1 MWMPSCRSVSS
12 TSSNRDQALTRLQ
25 SRLNYQ
31 FKNRRLLEVALTH
44 KSHSRQHNERLEF
57 LGDAVL
63 GYAIAESLYNDQ
75 PTAAEDTLT
84 LIRAALVRKETLAEV
99 AQSIGLGEFLSL
111 GSGERKSGGRQR
123 ASILADAL
131 EAVIGA
137 VNLDGGVEEAR
148 ALVLRLFA
156 ERLAEAGARGAS
168 KDPKTRLQEL
178 LQARSLAL
186 PVYGVVATQGSEH
199 ERTFTVSCEVVDLNL
214 RTSGRGSNRRA
225 AEQSAAE
232 AMIAAVEQA

>member
-1 MWMPSCRSVSS
+1 MPSCRSVSN
-12 TSSNRDQALTRLQ
+12 TSSNRDEDLARLQ
-25 SRLNYQ
+25 RRLGYQ
-31 FKNRRLLEVALTH
+31 FEDVGLLEVALTH

-75 PTAAEDTLT
+75 PAAAEDALT
-84 LIRAALVRKETLAEV
+84 LMRAALVRKETLAGV
-99 AQSIGLGEFLSL
+99 AQSIGLGEYLSL

-137 VNLDGGVEEAR
+137 VNLDGGVDQAR

-156 ERLAEAGARGAS
+156 DRLADTGARGAS

-178 LQARSLAL
+178 LQGRSLPL
-186 PVYGVVATQGSEH
+186 PVYEVVETLGSEH
-199 ERTFTVSCEVVDLNL
+199 ERIFTVCCQVEDLALN
-214 RTSGRGSNRRA
+214 TNGRGSSRRA
-225 AEQSAAE
+225 AEQRAAE
-232 AMIAAVEQA
+232 AMISALEQL

>member
-1 MWMPSCRSVSS
+1 MSS
-12 TSSNRDQALTRLQ
+12 TSSNRDQDLQRLQ
-25 SRLNYQ
+25 RRLDYQ
-31 FKNRRLLEVALTH
+31 FNDPSLLKLALTH

-75 PTAAEDTLT
+75 PDVAEDALT
-84 LIRAALVRKETLAEV
+84 IMRAELVRKETLAAV
-99 AQSIGLGEFLSL
+99 ALGLGLGEYLSL

-131 EAVIGA
+131 EAIIGA
-137 VNLDGGVEEAR
+137 VNLDGGVDQAR

-156 ERLAEAGARGAS
+156 GRLTEAGARGAS

-178 LQARSLAL
+178 LQGRSLAL
-186 PVYGVVATQGSEH
+186 PVYEVVATLGSDH
-199 ERTFTVSCEVVDLNL
+199 ERTFTVTCQVEDLDL
-214 RTSGRGSNRRA
+214 TTRGNGASRRA
-225 AEQSAAE
+225 AEKKAAA
-232 AMIAAVEQA
+232 AMIAAVEQT